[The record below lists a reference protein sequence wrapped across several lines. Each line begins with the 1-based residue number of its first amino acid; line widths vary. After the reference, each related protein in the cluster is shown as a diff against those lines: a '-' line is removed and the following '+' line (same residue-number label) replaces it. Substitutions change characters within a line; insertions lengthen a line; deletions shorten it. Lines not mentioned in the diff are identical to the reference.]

1 MIIKKF
7 PGKFNNENI
16 VIPRYYSEVS
26 YLNELLKILNN
37 QLNDDFELYVIYRDF
52 NVDINTNSNKIRI
65 GIHISNETTFDDKYY
80 DKLDIIFR
88 YYLSEQCD
96 YNKVFPINIGYNSS
110 GYESLKFNPN
120 KKITDREIDLFFY
133 GQINN
138 RQELYE
144 SSKKISGNNELNFT
158 SGFREGINIIEYT
171 NLLSN
176 SKISLVPKGVSPE
189 TFRFSESFASGCVVI
204 TTEKINVWYYENCPA
219 IFLNSW
225 LELNQ
230 NLIDEIL
237 NFDDIDSLRI
247 KSIDYYE
254 KYLSAKANA
263 NYILNKIKSKFS

>member
-16 VIPRYYSEVS
+16 VIPRHYSEVS
-26 YLNELLKILNN
+26 YLNELLKILNT
-37 QLNDDFELYVIYRDF
+37 QLSDDFELYVIYRDF

-110 GYESLKFNPN
+110 GYESIKFNPN
-120 KKITDREIDLFFY
+120 TKIQDRQIDLFFF
-133 GQINN
+133 GQLSS
-138 RQELYE
+138 RQSLYE
-144 SSKKISGNNELNFT
+144 NSKKISGNNILNFT
-158 SGFREGINIIEYT
+158 QGFREGIDVIKYQ

-189 TFRFSESFASGCVVI
+189 TFRFSESFAAGCIVI
-204 TTEKINVWYYENCPA
+204 TTEKLNVWYYENCPA
-219 IFLNSW
+219 IFINDWS
-225 LELNQ
+225 ELNQ
-230 NLIDEIL
+230 NLIDYVI
-237 NFDDIDSLRI
+237 NSDSIRI
-247 KSIDYYE
+247 KGIEYYDN
-254 KYLSAKANA
+254 YLSAKANA
-263 NYILNKIKSKFS
+263 NYILDKIKSKFL

>member
-7 PGKFNNENI
+7 PGKFNNESI
-16 VIPRYYSEVS
+16 VIPGYYSEVS

-110 GYESLKFNPN
+110 GYESIEFNPN
-120 KKITDREIDLFFY
+120 TKIQDRQIDLFFY
-133 GQINN
+133 GQLSN
-138 RQELYE
+138 RQSLFEN
-144 SSKKISGNNELNFT
+144 SKKISGNNILNFT
-158 SGFREGINIIEYT
+158 SGFREGINIIEYKK
-171 NLLSN
+171 LLSN

-189 TFRFSESFASGCVVI
+189 TFRFSESFASGCIVI

-225 LELNQ
+225 SELNQ

-237 NFDDIDSLRI
+237 NSDYIDSLRI
-247 KSIDYYE
+247 KSVDYYE

-263 NYILNKIKSKFS
+263 DYILNKVKSKFS